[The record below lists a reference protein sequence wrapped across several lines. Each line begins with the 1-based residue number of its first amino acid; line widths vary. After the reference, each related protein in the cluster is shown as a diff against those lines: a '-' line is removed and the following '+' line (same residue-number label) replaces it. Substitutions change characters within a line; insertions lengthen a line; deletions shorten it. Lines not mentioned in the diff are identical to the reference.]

1 MQTACYR
8 LQARLRRHGYP
19 GISYFDCGIFF
30 KIRK

>member
-8 LQARLRRHGYP
+8 LQARLRRRGLDC
-19 GISYFDCGIFF
+19 ISYFDCRIFF